1 MAPGPAAARRASG
14 ALLLGLISVG
24 LSRRFARRLAL
35 GLVDRPVVEAE
46 VVSTAHPP
54 SPQAI

>member
-14 ALLLGLISVG
+14 ALLLGLILVG

-46 VVSTAHPP
+46 IVP
-54 SPQAI
+54 AIVF